1 MGTTYSGH
9 PTATSLCNTLRN
21 LIYHLVAY
29 ADAFGLNP
37 EGGTNQIYN
46 VRSIMEAMRKYYV
59 MRFAGD
65 DSVVL
70 GKSKSQVEVL

>member
-21 LIYHLVAY
+21 LVYHLVAY
-29 ADAFGLNP
+29 ADAFGLVPSHGN
-37 EGGTNQIYN
+37 GTSFN

-70 GKSKSQVEVL
+70 GKTKL